1 MWIMQEVEQR
11 RSSCRDM
18 KDTKFSVLITDRID
32 KMNEHFLTEI
42 EIKQFKCFT
51 DFKASGFKRV
61 NLIGGKN
68 NIGKT
73 AFMEACYINV
83 HSKKNVNAM
92 ITAIYNIKFDR
103 ESLNILYGYQ
113 KIDHQTILDSLRS
126 YIVKSNLIYTE
137 FLILE
142 KDAIKTYHLKIN
154 DELVSVNARELN
166 IIFDYVDNVKLID
179 NFGWSDGGIISAY
192 QAIQKQDKEKE
203 LDSFVREFDG
213 SIESFKVIG
222 DKPQCKTNG
231 EYRDIVEF
239 GDGLRHY
246 ISIICALYAGEN
258 GYLFID
264 EIDNGIHYT
273 QLDRLWELIL
283 TLSKKTN
290 CQVFAI
296 THSKEMLESFARVAE
311 KLEEQDISYT
321 LLVKNKQ
328 EEIKTIAMNY
338 EVLLNSL
345 AQEHEVRGW

>member
-1 MWIMQEVEQR
+1 M
-11 RSSCRDM
+11 D
-18 KDTKFSVLITDRID
+18 
-32 KMNEHFLTEI
+32 EHFLTEI

-83 HSKKNVNAM
+83 HSININAIM
-92 ITAIYNIKFDR
+92 TAIYSVNHARENLNIVNKSIFYEKITDATKKYTAKSNLKYTDFKITEIDARKEYHFVINDNSKNIDAKNLNIIIDHVFNIKF
-103 ESLNILYGYQ
+103 
-113 KIDHQTILDSLRS
+113 
-126 YIVKSNLIYTE
+126 
-137 FLILE
+137 
-142 KDAIKTYHLKIN
+142 
-154 DELVSVNARELN
+154 
-166 IIFDYVDNVKLID
+166 ID
-179 NFGWSDGGIISAY
+179 NFGWSDNELIKVF
-192 QAIQKQDKEKE
+192 QAIQKQDLESE
-203 LDSFVREFDG
+203 LNGFVKEFDD
-213 SIESFKVIG
+213 SIENFKVIG

-246 ISIICALYAGEN
+246 ISIICALYACEN

-296 THSKEMLESFARVAE
+296 THSKEM
-311 KLEEQDISYT
+311 
-321 LLVKNKQ
+321 
-328 EEIKTIAMNY
+328 
-338 EVLLNSL
+338 
-345 AQEHEVRGW
+345 

>member
-1 MWIMQEVEQR
+1 M
-11 RSSCRDM
+11 D
-18 KDTKFSVLITDRID
+18 
-32 KMNEHFLTEI
+32 EHFLTEI

-83 HSKKNVNAM
+83 HSININAIM
-92 ITAIYNIKFDR
+92 TAIYSVNHARENLNIVNKSIFYEKITDATKKYTAKSNLKYTDFKITEIDARKEYHFVINDNSKNIDAKNLNIIIDHVFNIKF
-103 ESLNILYGYQ
+103 
-113 KIDHQTILDSLRS
+113 
-126 YIVKSNLIYTE
+126 
-137 FLILE
+137 
-142 KDAIKTYHLKIN
+142 
-154 DELVSVNARELN
+154 
-166 IIFDYVDNVKLID
+166 ID
-179 NFGWSDGGIISAY
+179 NFGWSDNELIKVF
-192 QAIQKQDKEKE
+192 QAIQKQDLESE
-203 LDSFVREFDG
+203 LNGFVKEFDD
-213 SIESFKVIG
+213 SIENFKVIG

-246 ISIICALYAGEN
+246 ISIICALYACEN

-296 THSKEMLESFARVAE
+296 THSKEMLESFARVAK
-311 KLEEQDISYT
+311 KLEQLDISYT
-321 LLVKNKQ
+321 TLVKNKQ
-328 EEIKTIAMNY
+328 QEIKAITRDY
-338 EVLLNSL
+338 EMLIDSIE
-345 AQEHEVRGW
+345 QEREVRGW

>member
-1 MWIMQEVEQR
+1 
-11 RSSCRDM
+11 
-18 KDTKFSVLITDRID
+18 
-32 KMNEHFLTEI
+32 MNEHFLTEI

-83 HSKKNVNAM
+83 HSRNVNTMLTSIISIKYARENLNL
-92 ITAIYNIKFDR
+92 INENI
-103 ESLNILYGYQ
+103 NYQ
-113 KIDHQTILDSLRS
+113 KVLDSTRN
-126 YIVKSNLIYTE
+126 YVAKSNLSNTDFSI
-137 FLILE
+137 IE
-142 KDAIKTYHLKIN
+142 KDGTKTYQLNFNDVSKAIN
-154 DELVSVNARELN
+154 AKELN
-166 IIFDYVDNVKLID
+166 ITLEYIDNIPFID
-179 NFGWSDGGIISAY
+179 NFGWPNHQLIGAY
-192 QAIQKQDKEKE
+192 QAIQKQDQENE
-203 LDSFVREFDG
+203 LNTFIKEFDD
-213 SIESFKVIG
+213 SIENFKVIG
-222 DKPQCKTNG
+222 DKPQCKVNG

-273 QLDRLWELIL
+273 QIDRLWELIL
-283 TLSKKTN
+283 TLSKKNN

-296 THSKEMLESFARVAE
+296 THSKEMLESFARIAE

-321 LLVKNKQ
+321 ALVKNKQ
-328 EEIKTIAMNY
+328 QEIKTISMNY
-338 EVLLNSL
+338 EVLLNGL

>member
-1 MWIMQEVEQR
+1 
-11 RSSCRDM
+11 
-18 KDTKFSVLITDRID
+18 
-32 KMNEHFLTEI
+32 MNEHFLTDI
-42 EIKQFKCFT
+42 EIKQFKCFA
-51 DFKASGFKRV
+51 DFKTSGFKRV

-83 HSKKNVNAM
+83 SSISVNTM
-92 ITAIYNIKFDR
+92 ITAIYTVKYQR
-103 ESLNILYGYQ
+103 ENLNFIN
-113 KIDHQTILDSLRS
+113 KNVDHQSFLDVTRS
-126 YIVKSNLIYTE
+126 YATKSNLSNTRFYV
-137 FLILE
+137 LE
-142 KDAIKTYHLKIN
+142 KDAIKSYNVYINNELKIIN
-154 DELVSVNARELN
+154 SKELS
-166 IIFDYVDNVKLID
+166 IILEYIDSIRFID
-179 NFGWSDGGIISAY
+179 NFGWNNDNLVATY
-192 QAIQKQDKEKE
+192 QAIQKQDQEKE
-203 LDSFVREFDG
+203 LNDFIREFDD

-231 EYRDIVEF
+231 KYQDIAEF

-246 ISIICALYAGEN
+246 ISIICALYACKN

-296 THSKEMLESFARVAE
+296 THSKEMLESFARVAK

-321 LLVKNKQ
+321 ILVKNKQ
-328 EEIKTIAMNY
+328 QEIKTISMDY
-338 EVLLNSL
+338 EMLLDSV
-345 AQEHEVRGW
+345 AQGHEVRGW